1 MRYLI
6 GHNDVVARFV
16 AAHIPHCERG
26 FGTKIMTLGVVD
38 GGRLIGGLVY
48 HNYDPEAA
56 TIEISGAAIDP
67 RWLTRTTLR
76 LMHVYPFV
84 DARCQMVVM
93 RVSADNARLLRQLK
107 ALGYKRVTVERLF
120 GRDRDGVVATLTD
133 DVWKTRRIHQR
144 VGLMQHQEA
153 A

>member
-93 RVSADNARLLRQLK
+93 RVSADNTRLLRQLK

-133 DVWKTRRIHQR
+133 DVWKSRRIHQR